1 MNNEELI
8 AKVKE
13 LEKNQMKLFLAIPTI
28 IENFLLEKGILEI
41 KQEITEEDILNDILN
56 DEKIAKELNKTP
68 GPKIGGTANMTKE
81 EFKKYNKQLKEAKI

>member
-41 KQEITEEDILNDILN
+41 KQEITEEDILNDIL
-56 DEKIAKELNKTP
+56 K
-68 GPKIGGTANMTKE
+68 
-81 EFKKYNKQLKEAKI
+81 